1 MQHTKLINNILGWT
15 VFVIAALTYFLTLEP
30 TVSWWDCGEFITS
43 AFKLEVGHPPGA
55 PTFMILGRIFT
66 LFAPDETKAAL
77 MVNSLSALA
86 SAGTIMILYWS
97 IVHLAKKLFASE
109 ELNTGEQ
116 IAVWGSGLV
125 GALAFTF
132 TDSFWFSAVEGEVYA
147 LSSFFTAIVFWAI
160 LKWEDVAE
168 EKHAARWLV
177 LIAYLVGLSIGVHL
191 LNLLAIPAIGL
202 VYYFKKYEF
211 SWKGVI
217 YALVASMAIL
227 LGIQYGIIPWVPRIA
242 FGFDRVFVNSLG
254 LPFNSGILFMGVLL
268 IAAAVWGIRYTRQR
282 NMVVWNIAVTM
293 VIVILI
299 GYSSF
304 ALIIIRAS
312 ANPPMN
318 QNHPDNAF
326 ALVRYLNREQYG
338 DRPLFKGPYNN
349 APRIQ
354 TKPPKEQYNK
364 VDGKYVMTGEMPGGS
379 IYEPKMETIFPRMYS
394 DNDNHVQAYKDW
406 GQVTGTPVRVRERG
420 ELKTLMKPTFG
431 ENLRFFI
438 SYQLGHMYMRY
449 FMWNFVGRQNDLQG
463 HGSFDNG
470 NWVSGIDFIDK
481 AKVGPR
487 DAMPDFMKNDASRN
501 VYYFLPLLFGLIGM
515 FYQYNQ
521 GKKGKETFAVTM
533 MLFILTGIAIV
544 VYLNQTPYQPRE
556 RDYAY
561 AGSFYAFAIW
571 IGLAVP
577 ALYSVVRKV
586 IKGAPGA
593 VLVTVVSIA
602 LVPGILAAENWD
614 DHDRSGKY
622 MTRDYA
628 KNYLESCAPNAIL
641 FTYGDND
648 TFPLWYVQEVEGV
661 RPDIKIINISYLGMD
676 WYISQQKF
684 KTNDA
689 DPIPFTFSNDKYYM
703 GRMDAVLFQE
713 RIKGSVELSEAMEFL
728 GSDDVRTKVK
738 VTSGAM
744 LDFLPTREFHITVDK
759 QKAVESGTVKPEDAN
774 LIEDKVSFKITKGML
789 TKSEMAVLNLMA
801 ANNWERPIYID
812 HSLLYTGN
820 IHFLDYLQFEGLAY
834 RFVPIKTAKNGM
846 FQGRIDTDILY
857 DNVMNKY
864 VWGNVNDPD
873 IHMDEYNRKQISIMQ
888 ARFMFT
894 RLATAIL
901 NEGIREQDESKRE
914 KAIGVIDKMFEVF
927 PNETIPYDYTSFQA
941 VEQYYRAGATDKA
954 NDIIRVMAENC
965 YGLLDYYTSLP
976 DEFAATV
983 NSEKN
988 RQISHL
994 RNMVIL
1000 TQNFKQEELNKELDD
1015 KLQALINSVS
1025 AKIGS

>member
-1 MQHTKLINNILGWT
+1 MQHTKLINNILGWL
-15 VFVIAALTYFLTLEP
+15 VFILACITYFMTMEP

-66 LFAPDETKAAL
+66 LFAPDASKAAV
-77 MVNSLSALA
+77 MVNSLSAMA
-86 SAGTIMILYWS
+86 SAATIMFLYWT
-97 IVHLAKKLFASE
+97 IVHLANKLFSE
-109 ELNTGEQ
+109 EKSSGEQ
-116 IAVWGSGLV
+116 LAVWGSGLV

-147 LSSFFTAIVFWAI
+147 LSSLFTAMVFWAI
-160 LKWEDVAE
+160 LKWEDVAH
-168 EKHAARWLV
+168 EKHANRWLV
-177 LIAYLVGLSIGVHL
+177 LIAYLMGLSIGVHL

-211 SWKGVI
+211 SWKGVV
-217 YALVASMAIL
+217 YALAASMGVL
-227 LGIQYGIIPWVPRIA
+227 LGIQYGIIPNVPRIG
-242 FGFDRVFVNSLG
+242 FLFDRVFVNTLG
-254 LPFNSGILFMGVLL
+254 LPFNSGIIFMVAL
-268 IAAAVWGIRYTRQR
+268 IAVGAYFGLRYTRQR
-282 NMVVWNIAVTM
+282 NMVVWNNAITM

-304 ALIIIRAS
+304 GVILIRAS

-338 DRPLFKGPYNN
+338 DRPLFKGPYYN
-349 APRIQ
+349 APRIA
-354 TKPPKEQYNK
+354 TKNPKDQYNK
-364 VDGKYVMTGEMPGGS
+364 VDGKYEITGTMPGGS
-379 IYEPKMETIFPRMYS
+379 VYEPKMETIFPRMYS
-394 DNDNHVQAYKDW
+394 DKSNHVQAYKEW
-406 GQVTGTPVRVRERG
+406 GKVKGTPVRVRDRG
-420 ELKTLMKPTFG
+420 EVKTLQKPTFG
-431 ENLRFFI
+431 ENLRFFF

-463 HGSFDNG
+463 HGSFENG
-470 NWVSGIDFIDK
+470 NWVSGISFIDEP
-481 AKVGPR
+481 KVGAR
-487 DAMPDFMKNDASRN
+487 DNMPEWMLNDPSRN
-501 VYYFLPLLFGLIGM
+501 VYYFLPLLLGLLGL
-515 FYQYNQ
+515 FFQYNQ

-533 MLFILTGIAIV
+533 LLFVLTGIAIV
-544 VYLNQTPYQPRE
+544 VYLNQYPYQPRE

-571 IGLAVP
+571 IGLGVLAV
-577 ALYSVVRKV
+577 YSGLKKL

-593 VLVTVVSIA
+593 VLATLIA
-602 LVPGILAAENWD
+602 LVAVPGVLATQNWD

-684 KTNDA
+684 ATNQA
-689 DPIPFTFSNDKYYM
+689 APVPFSFTKDKYYM
-703 GRMDAVLFQE
+703 GRMDAVLFQD

-728 GSDDVRTKVK
+728 GSDDVRTQVK

-744 LDFLPTREFHITVDK
+744 LDYLPSKDFHITVDK
-759 QKAVESGTVKPEDAN
+759 QKAVESGTVKPENAG
-774 LIEDKVSFKITKGML
+774 LIADRVEFRINKNMI
-789 TKSEMAVLNLMA
+789 TKSEMAVLNMIA

-812 HSLLYTGN
+812 HSLVFTGN
-820 IHFLDYLQFEGLAY
+820 IYFLDWLQFEGLAY
-834 RFVPIKTAKNGM
+834 RFVPIKTPKQGVTA
-846 FQGRIDTDILY
+846 GRIDTELLY
-857 DNVMNKY
+857 NNVMNKF

-873 IHMDEYNRKQISIMQ
+873 IHMDEYNRKQIDIMQ
-888 ARFMFT
+888 ARYMFI
-894 RLATAIL
+894 RLAQALI
-901 NEGIREQDESKRE
+901 NEGQKE
-914 KAIGVIDKMFEVF
+914 KAIEVADKMFELF
-927 PNETIPYDYTSFQA
+927 PNEIIPLDYSSFQMA
-941 VEQYYRAGATDKA
+941 DQYYRAGATDKA
-954 NDIIRVMAENC
+954 NEKVRIMAENC
-965 YGLLDYYTSLP
+965 FAMLDYYASLP
-976 DEFAATV
+976 AHMAAAIQ
-983 NSEKN
+983 NDQN

-994 RNMVIL
+994 RNLVII
-1000 TQNFKQEELNKELDD
+1000 TRNNKQDELHQELDTKLKELITTFQ
-1015 KLQALINSVS
+1015 KKAG
-1025 AKIGS
+1025 A